1 MNLIEQFHKPIIDF
15 LGDKDNFYV
24 AGLLHYIVQ
33 NLHLI
38 YLTQKL
44 IVNFCVFTID
54 NLFSWF
60 HIC

>member
-15 LGDKDNFYV
+15 LGGKDKFYV
-24 AGLLHYIVQ
+24 VGLLHYIVQ